1 MATKRLSV
9 MVTIAATTLAT
20 ATTNNS
26 SDNNN
31 NDDDKDNNSY
41 NTRHRVNSNNSD
53 KGDNSNNNSFLTTK
67 IEWGKGNKYFLIR
80 AKILWS
86 PFSFFYFC
94 FNR

>member
-9 MVTIAATTLAT
+9 MVTIGATTLAT

-41 NTRHRVNSNNSD
+41 NTRHRANSD